1 MVNKI
6 NWAFLASHSQHF
18 AFRCVEFNA
27 LDEVD
32 IVLNETNTH
41 SESSKAKSAKAKRKK
56 KRKRNGQTRKYTS

>member
-1 MVNKI
+1 MVDKI

-32 IVLNETNTH
+32 VVLNQTNTH
-41 SESSKAKSAKAKRKK
+41 SESSKAKSAKAK
-56 KRKRNGQTRKYTS
+56 